1 MQALNIYIALLE
13 RRRLLASVQRQNS
26 LGSQQDQSPQ
36 ASSTAADADL
46 DKVIA
51 AIVPHVPTLAA
62 VLCASSPSALLVSSP
77 DAFHMQGDGT
87 ISFQQRDNMPQM
99 IPHSACYHEEGFLW
113 QACAKRLRFS
123 A

>member
-13 RRRLLASVQRQNS
+13 RRRLLASAQRQNS
-26 LGSQQDQSPQ
+26 LGSQQGQSPQ
-36 ASSTAADADL
+36 APSTAADADL

-77 DAFHMQGDGT
+77 DTSSNCKATAH
-87 ISFQQRDNMPQM
+87 P
-99 IPHSACYHEEGFLW
+99 
-113 QACAKRLRFS
+113 
-123 A
+123 